1 MAEWQTRQLA
11 EIFQK
16 QGLRAASSQV
26 WQGIRLVPL
35 IDPQPVTD
43 LRLFRH
49 KTEADLG
56 IVSVEDDLAYYA
68 YLPHSYIL
76 NWTPAGDPEALSG
89 TQMMKQGGGKDTGKH
104 DGKRWKAA
112 PVMQFERMAKKLD
125 TQHLRFLPQHLGIEG
140 YLHQFFNAPG
150 IDWRDTYRRSA
161 ISEGLLPREAC
172 VLSGY
177 ALEGLETALRI
188 FELHPGQV
196 GLLVFVA
203 DALAMICL
211 YPHPSDYA
219 FLHRSLIGDLFA
231 ELFWYYS
238 RLDYAVQP
246 LKSEGKSQAQNW
258 QELKAELQALRGEIS
273 DFQTWMAAG
282 LLEIPIETQAV
293 QDLGPY
299 QLLRFVSQLAP
310 NQTQEGHMGE
320 LILSQSGKCVYF
332 KSCRLSEAQIQTAW
346 LLQSLEKQLWHL
358 GNTAQALNLSY
369 DQLVLKLLKYDL
381 GRLLKPQIIDQVL
394 KRERE
399 KQK

>member
-1 MAEWQTRQLA
+1 MAEWQTRLLA

-16 QGLRAASSQV
+16 QGLRAAPSQV

-35 IDPQPVTD
+35 IDPQPVAD

-49 KTEADLG
+49 KTEADYG
-56 IVSVEDDLAYYA
+56 IVSVDDDLAYYA

-89 TQMMKQGGGKDTGKH
+89 TQMQKQGGGKDIGNR

-112 PVMQFERMAKKLD
+112 PVVQFERHGQKTGCAAFALFAPAPRHRGGF
-125 TQHLRFLPQHLGIEG
+125 TPV
-140 YLHQFFNAPG
+140 FNAPG

-161 ISEGLLPREAC
+161 ISEGLIPREAC

-231 ELFWYYS
+231 ELFGITVAWIMPCS
-238 RLDYAVQP
+238 RL
-246 LKSEGKSQAQNW
+246 SQ
-258 QELKAELQALRGEIS
+258 K
-273 DFQTWMAAG
+273 
-282 LLEIPIETQAV
+282 
-293 QDLGPY
+293 
-299 QLLRFVSQLAP
+299 
-310 NQTQEGHMGE
+310 
-320 LILSQSGKCVYF
+320 
-332 KSCRLSEAQIQTAW
+332 
-346 LLQSLEKQLWHL
+346 
-358 GNTAQALNLSY
+358 
-369 DQLVLKLLKYDL
+369 
-381 GRLLKPQIIDQVL
+381 GRAKPTIGWN
-394 KRERE
+394 
-399 KQK
+399 

>member
-1 MAEWQTRQLA
+1 MPEWQTQVLA
-11 EIFQK
+11 DIFLK
-16 QGLRAASSQV
+16 QGLKAAPSQV
-26 WQGIRLVPL
+26 WQAIRLVPL
-35 IDPQPVTD
+35 IDPHPVTD
-43 LRLFRH
+43 LRLFRE
-49 KTEADLG
+49 KNQADLG

-76 NWTPAGDPEALSG
+76 NWSPEGEPQALSG
-89 TQMMKQGGGKDTGKH
+89 TQMQKTHKSFKS
-104 DGKRWKAA
+104 DGKLWKAA
-112 PVMQFERMAKKLD
+112 PVIEFQRMAKKQD
-125 TQHLRFLPQHLGIEG
+125 AQHLRFLPQHLGIEG
-140 YLHQFFNAPG
+140 YLHQFFNAPS

-161 ISEGLLPREAC
+161 ISDGLLPREAY
-172 VLSGY
+172 VLSGH

-211 YPHPSDYA
+211 YPHPADYQ

-238 RLDYAVQP
+238 RLNYAVMP
-246 LKSEGKSQAQNW
+246 LKSEGPSHAQNW
-258 QELKAELQALRGEIS
+258 QDLKAELRALRGEIET
-273 DFQTWMAAG
+273 FQTWMAAG
-282 LLEIPIETQAV
+282 LLDMPIETQAV

-310 NQTQEGHMGE
+310 SQTSEAHMGE

-332 KSCRLSEAQIQTAW
+332 KSCRLSEGQIQTAW
-346 LLQSLEKQLWHL
+346 ILQNLEKQLWHL
-358 GNTAQALNLSY
+358 GNTAQTLNLSY
-369 DQLVLKLLKYDL
+369 DQLVLKMLKHDL

-399 KQK
+399 KGL